1 MSSAAA
7 GMAPVPEPSP
17 ELLQRAAGVRR
28 SAMALGQWSDAERR
42 AAVLAM
48 ASALESERHLI
59 LAANQADMEAAASD
73 GLAPALMARL
83 KLDGAKLDAAIA
95 GVRQVAALD
104 DPLGRRQLHTELDQ
118 GLVLERLTVPLGVVG
133 VIFEARPDAAIQIA
147 SLAIRSGNGAI
158 LKGGREANRSC
169 GAIMAALRQGLAN
182 GIPQTIPAPDPIADN
197 SAASDTSATKPLANN
212 PLPPI
217 PVAMDPAAG
226 DLMAASALELL
237 TSREESLA
245 LLKLDGLV
253 DLIIPRG
260 SNALVRYIQDNTR
273 IPVLGHA
280 DGICHLYVDVA
291 ADLDQ
296 ALRVAIDAK
305 TQYPAACNAIETL
318 LVHEQIAPSFLAMAI
333 EAFGAAGVE
342 LRGDAATLALG
353 VEHAASEEDWS
364 SEYSDLVLSVKL
376 VADLDAA
383 IEHIGR
389 YGSRHTDAIC
399 TTDERAANRFLAAV
413 DSAGVY
419 LNCSTRFADGF
430 RYGFGAEVGISTQT
444 LPPRGPVG
452 LEGLV
457 TYRYRLRGEGHIAAD
472 YASGARQFSHRAL
485 PL

>member
-1 MSSAAA
+1 
-7 GMAPVPEPSP
+7 
-17 ELLQRAAGVRR
+17 
-28 SAMALGQWSDAERR
+28 
-42 AAVLAM
+42 
-48 ASALESERHLI
+48 
-59 LAANQADMEAAASD
+59 
-73 GLAPALMARL
+73 MARL

-104 DPLGRRQLHTELDQ
+104 DPLGRRKLHTELDQ

-158 LKGGREANRSC
+158 LKGGREASRSC

-197 SAASDTSATKPLANN
+197 SAASNTSATKTLANN
-212 PLPPI
+212 SLPPI

-333 EAFGAAGVE
+333 EAFSAAGVE
-342 LRGDAATLALG
+342 LRGDAAALALG

-364 SEYSDLVLSVKL
+364 CEYSDLVLAVKL

-452 LEGLV
+452 LDGLV

-472 YASGARQFSHRAL
+472 YASGARQFSHRGL